1 MTEIYVIGAV
11 VTVVL
16 FGYLIYAL
24 VKAEDL

>member
-1 MTEIYVIGAV
+1 MSEIYIIGAV
-11 VTVVL
+11 VAVVL